1 MIKYEIIHNLEAER
15 FVKDCISF
23 LQEHQ
28 ITELPVLKL
37 GERRTLFMD
46 DRVTIS
52 LKSDGDR
59 QGQFIVK
66 TQQGEFLTLS
76 NSAKFKY

>member
-1 MIKYEIIHNLEAER
+1 MIKYEIIHNHEAER
-15 FVKDCISF
+15 LVKDCVSF
-23 LQEHQ
+23 LHEHK
-28 ITELPVLKL
+28 ITELPVLRL
-37 GERRTLFMD
+37 GERRTIFTD

-66 TQQGEFLTLS
+66 TQQGEILTLS
-76 NSAKFKY
+76 NSAKFRY